1 MGRDYRRIEPTF
13 GVGQV
18 DRQQPAAYL
27 PAPEPEPIAARAA
40 DAPGV
45 APRAKPSSGGGIGAG
60 LFGVAV
66 IALLAWGFLHRDDNW
81 YTPEHGLGY
90 WFGIAGSVL
99 VLVLLLYPLRK
110 RFKSWRSWGRLPAWL
125 KFHMFLGV
133 SGPTLILFHANF
145 KFGATNSNVALVTMM
160 VVMLSGIVGRYI
172 YGKTHHRYSGEVR
185 SLQEMRLAAQQARG
199 DLQYDFMKVHRVQ
212 DLLNGLERRVL
223 NPDHGLLSA
232 TWLHLDYSLS
242 MGGYR
247 KKLLKLAFADIDQT
261 ARHQGFNRKQVQAQ
275 KKAAASYLTR
285 YLRTLQNTAQFKF
298 HERMFALWHV
308 LHVPLLFVLIAA
320 AVIHIV
326 AVHLY

>member
-1 MGRDYRRIEPTF
+1 LGRDYTRIEPTF

-27 PAPEPEPIAARAA
+27 PAPEPAAVRAEA
-40 DAPGV
+40 APTI
-45 APRAKPSSGGGIGAG
+45 APRPKPSSGGGIGAG
-60 LFGVAV
+60 LFGLAV

-99 VLVLLLYPLRK
+99 ILVLLLYPLRK

-145 KFGATNSNVALVTMM
+145 KLGATNSNVALVTMM

-172 YGKTHHRYSGEVR
+172 YGKTHHRYSGELR
-185 SLQEMRLAAQQARG
+185 SLQELRLAAQQARG

-247 KKLLKLAFADIDQT
+247 KKLLKVAFADIDQT
-261 ARHQGFNRKQVQAQ
+261 ARYQGLNRKQVQAQ

-285 YLRTLQNTAQFKF
+285 YLRTLQNAAQFKF

-320 AVIHIV
+320 AVVHVI

>member
-13 GVGQV
+13 GVAQV
-18 DRQQPAAYL
+18 EPQQATAFL
-27 PAPEPEPIAARAA
+27 PAPDPVRLSPT
-40 DAPGV
+40 APPG
-45 APRAKPSSGGGIGAG
+45 PPTKQKLGSGIGAS
-60 LFGVAV
+60 LFGMAV
-66 IALLAWGFLHRDDNW
+66 LALLAWGFLHRDDNW

-90 WFGIAGSVL
+90 WFGIVGSAL
-99 VLVLLLYPLRK
+99 VLILLLYPLRK
-110 RFKSWRSWGRLPAWL
+110 RFKSWRSWGRLPNWL

-145 KFGATNSNVALVTMM
+145 KLGATNSNVALISMM

-172 YGKTHHRYSGEVR
+172 YGKTHNRYSGELR
-185 SLQEMRLAAQQARG
+185 SLQDLRLAAQHARG

-232 TWLHLDYSLS
+232 SWLHLDYSLS

-247 KKLLKLAFADIDQT
+247 RKLLKHAFADIEQT
-261 ARHQGFNRKQVQAQ
+261 GRYQGLNRKEVQSQ
-275 KKAAASYLTR
+275 KKAAAAYLTT
-285 YLRTLQNTAQFKF
+285 YLRTLQNAAQFKF

-320 AVIHIV
+320 AVIHVI